1 MLCASPGGNADAAG
15 IRCIPMPD
23 LLTIEKIS
31 LAFGGIAALSEV
43 SVAVAKGHVTAVI
56 GPNGAGK
63 TSLFNVISGFYRPNS
78 GRVLFDNKDIL
89 AIPGHKR
96 STLGIARTFQN
107 IALFDGMSVLE
118 NIKLGA
124 HAQLRANVFSAG
136 IYLFWARREE
146 DDLTRRIERDVL
158 TFLELDDVRDRPIGG
173 LPYGVQKRVELA
185 RALVMRPRLL
195 LLDEP
200 FAGMNSNEKAR
211 MASTIRR
218 CVTEWNTTVLLIDH
232 DMEMVMG
239 LSDHVAVLSF
249 GRLIAAGDSGSVR
262 RHPAVI
268 DAYLGAA

>member
-1 MLCASPGGNADAAG
+1 MP
-15 IRCIPMPD
+15 PMPD
-23 LLTIEKIS
+23 RLTIDKVS
-31 LAFGGIAALSEV
+31 LAFGGIAALSDA
-43 SVAVAKGHVTAVI
+43 SVAVAQGRITAII

-63 TSLFNVISGFYRPNS
+63 TSLFNVISGFYRPNA
-78 GRVLFDNKDIL
+78 GAVTFDGKDIL
-89 AIPGHKR
+89 ALPGHAR

-107 IALFDGMSVLE
+107 IALFDGMTVLE

-136 IYLFWARREE
+136 IYMVWAQREE
-146 DDLTRRIERDVL
+146 NDLTQRIEREVL
-158 TFLELDDVRDRPIGG
+158 KFLELEDVRDGPIGG

-200 FAGMNSNEKAR
+200 FAGMNANEKAR
-211 MASTIRR
+211 MANYIRR
-218 CVTEWNTTVLLIDH
+218 CVVEWGSTVLLIDH

-239 LSDHVAVLSF
+239 LSDHVAVLNF
-249 GRLIAAGDSGSVR
+249 GRLIASGDPDAVR
-262 RHPAVI
+262 RHPTVI

>member
-1 MLCASPGGNADAAG
+1 MAA
-15 IRCIPMPD
+15 MSD
-23 LLTIEKIS
+23 LLTIERVS
-31 LAFGGIAALSEV
+31 LAFGGIAALTEV
-43 SVAVAKGHVTAVI
+43 SVAVAAGRVAAVI

-63 TSLFNVISGFYRPNS
+63 TSLFNVISGFYRPNA
-78 GRVLFDNKDIL
+78 GTVTFDGKDVLAL
-89 AIPGHKR
+89 PGHAR

-107 IALFDGMSVLE
+107 IALFDGMTVLE
-118 NIKLGA
+118 NVKLGA

-136 IYLFWARREE
+136 VYMIWARREE

-158 TFLELDDVRDRPIGG
+158 SFLELEEVRDGPIGG

-185 RALVMRPRLL
+185 RALVTRPRLL

-200 FAGMNSNEKAR
+200 FAGMNANEKAR
-211 MASTIRR
+211 MANTIRR
-218 CVTEWNTTVLLIDH
+218 CVAEFGTTVLLIDH

-239 LSDHVAVLSF
+239 LSDHVAVLNF
-249 GRLIAAGDSGSVR
+249 GKLIAAGDPDAVR

>member
-1 MLCASPGGNADAAG
+1 MA
-15 IRCIPMPD
+15 D
-23 LLTIEKIS
+23 LLTIDRVS
-31 LAFGGIAALSEV
+31 LAFGGIVALSEV
-43 SVAVAKGHVTAVI
+43 SVAVADSRITAII

-63 TSLFNVISGFYRPNS
+63 TSLFNVISGFYRPNA
-78 GRVLFDNKDIL
+78 GKVVFDGKDVLAL
-89 AIPGHKR
+89 PGHAR

-124 HAQLRANVFSAG
+124 HAQLRANVFSAAV
-136 IYLFWARREE
+136 YMFRARREE
-146 DDLTRRIERDVL
+146 DDLTRRIEREVL
-158 TFLELDDVRDRPIGG
+158 TFLELDEVRDGPIGS

-185 RALVMRPRLL
+185 RALVMRPQLL

-200 FAGMNSNEKAR
+200 FAGMNANEKAR
-211 MASTIRR
+211 MADIVRR
-218 CVTEWNTTVLLIDH
+218 CVAEWGTTVLLIDH

-239 LSDHVAVLSF
+239 LSDHVAVLNF
-249 GRLIAAGDSGSVR
+249 GRLIASGDPATVR

>member
-1 MLCASPGGNADAAG
+1 MS
-15 IRCIPMPD
+15 D
-23 LLTIEKIS
+23 LLTIERVS
-31 LAFGGIAALSEV
+31 LAFGGIAALTEV
-43 SVAVAKGHVTAVI
+43 SVAVGRGRITAII

-63 TSLFNVISGFYRPNS
+63 TSLFNVISGFYRPNAGS
-78 GRVLFDNKDIL
+78 VTFDGMHIL
-89 AIPGHKR
+89 ALPGHAR

-107 IALFDGMSVLE
+107 IALFDGLSVLE

-136 IYLFWARREE
+136 IYMAWAKREE
-146 DDLTRRIERDVL
+146 DDLTRRIEREVL
-158 TFLELDDVRDRPIGG
+158 TFLDLDDVRDGPIGG

-200 FAGMNSNEKAR
+200 FAGMNANEKAR
-211 MASTIRR
+211 MANYVRR
-218 CVTEWNTTVLLIDH
+218 CVTDWGTTVLLIDH

-239 LSDHVAVLSF
+239 LSDHVAVLNF
-249 GRLIAAGDSGSVR
+249 GRLIAAGDPDAVR
-262 RHPAVI
+262 RQPNVI